1 MVGGVA
7 SSRSQI
13 SLASAGGAIASSTA
27 TSPLD
32 STTVEV
38 TGGSQP
44 ASGSQSGCST
54 RQTHRPGATSMI
66 SFVAMDFPV
75 LSMFS
80 PNGQILGSRLGHG
93 LYFPGELIPGGDPG
107 RDRRMVERKEG
118 RSIRRACQL
127 SVEPTQPVGIQFAPI
142 LARSRAVQGDE
153 PQRPEIRRVL
163 HRRSDRSGQVK
174 MPSELV

>member
-80 PNGQILGSRLGHG
+80 PNGPILGCRLGHG
-93 LYFPGELIPGGDPG
+93 LDVRGEL
-107 RDRRMVERKEG
+107 
-118 RSIRRACQL
+118 
-127 SVEPTQPVGIQFAPI
+127 SVQ
-142 LARSRAVQGDE
+142 
-153 PQRPEIRRVL
+153 
-163 HRRSDRSGQVK
+163 
-174 MPSELV
+174 